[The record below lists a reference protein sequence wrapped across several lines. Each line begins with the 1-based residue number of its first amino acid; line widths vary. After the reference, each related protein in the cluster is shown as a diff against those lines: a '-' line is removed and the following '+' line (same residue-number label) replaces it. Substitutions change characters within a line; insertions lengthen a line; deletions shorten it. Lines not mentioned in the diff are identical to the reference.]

1 MTKTTILKL
10 SRSKWRKE
18 KVSNSYKKEEIET
31 AINLLRENGY
41 VVKKLTV
48 GQLEDAKECED
59 CGFEGDCAF
68 CRCSICIIQ

>member
-1 MTKTTILKL
+1 MSDL
-10 SRSKWRKE
+10 
-18 KVSNSYKKEEIET
+18 YKKEKIED

-48 GQLEDAKECED
+48 GQLQGAKECED
-59 CGFEGDCAF
+59 CGFEGECAF

>member
-1 MTKTTILKL
+1 MSDL
-10 SRSKWRKE
+10 
-18 KVSNSYKKEEIET
+18 YKKEKIED

-48 GQLEDAKECED
+48 GQLQDAQECED
-59 CGFEGDCAF
+59 CGFEGECAF

>member
-1 MTKTTILKL
+1 MSDL
-10 SRSKWRKE
+10 
-18 KVSNSYKKEEIET
+18 YKKEKIED

-48 GQLEDAKECED
+48 GQLQDAKECED
-59 CGFEGDCAF
+59 CGFVGDCSF

>member
-1 MTKTTILKL
+1 M
-10 SRSKWRKE
+10 
-18 KVSNSYKKEEIET
+18 SNSYKKEEIET

-68 CRCSICIIQ
+68 VSAAFV

>member
-1 MTKTTILKL
+1 MSDL
-10 SRSKWRKE
+10 
-18 KVSNSYKKEEIET
+18 YKKEKIED

-41 VVKKLTV
+41 AVKKLTV
-48 GQLEDAKECED
+48 GQLQDAKECED

>member
-1 MTKTTILKL
+1 MSDL
-10 SRSKWRKE
+10 
-18 KVSNSYKKEEIET
+18 YKKEKIED

-48 GQLEDAKECED
+48 GQLQDAKECED
-59 CGFEGDCAF
+59 CGFEADCAF

>member
-1 MTKTTILKL
+1 MSDLCK
-10 SRSKWRKE
+10 KE
-18 KVSNSYKKEEIET
+18 KIED

>member
-1 MTKTTILKL
+1 M
-10 SRSKWRKE
+10 
-18 KVSNSYKKEEIET
+18 SNSYKKEEIEA
-31 AINLLRENGY
+31 AINLLREKGD

>member
-1 MTKTTILKL
+1 M
-10 SRSKWRKE
+10 
-18 KVSNSYKKEEIET
+18 SNSYKKEEIET

-41 VVKKLTV
+41 AVKKLTV
-48 GQLEDAKECED
+48 GQLQDAKECED

>member
-1 MTKTTILKL
+1 MSDL
-10 SRSKWRKE
+10 
-18 KVSNSYKKEEIET
+18 YKKGKIED

-48 GQLEDAKECED
+48 GQLQDAKECED

>member
-1 MTKTTILKL
+1 MSDL
-10 SRSKWRKE
+10 
-18 KVSNSYKKEEIET
+18 YKKEKIET

-41 VVKKLTV
+41 VVKKLTA

-59 CGFEGDCAF
+59 CGFEGDCSF